1 MSFVS
6 LEESELY
13 VDPKY
18 RSYVAA
24 IDKALKN
31 FEYSAEWPDLI
42 SALGKLNKAS
52 PVNGVHLKA
61 LETYDILFK
70 CIGRERLSQELFI
83 YSSGLFPLFGIA
95 AMTVRPFLLSLYET
109 HLLPLGADLQ
119 PALPG
124 ILTGVLPSLDE
135 TSDYYQRT
143 VTLLDNICGR
153 VNPCSFYG
161 SVWKCAFE
169 NNSVRLAAVNLIL
182 SRFNRKL
189 SMEDQLH
196 LLGPDL
202 DLVVAA
208 LSTCFQEG
216 GVLVQR
222 AALDLLVAGFPLRE
236 PPLGRSDMITVATA
250 AVSVVLRRDVSL
262 NRSSDRMDQRRS
274 PKRYEQGDFSQ
285 RLTTLEISYVVQNW
299 DNRLPKSTVLDKI
312 SSFFSSSG
320 KFGIFWSRRLLSWLL
335 GSEVQSSSSVPS
347 LLPAGVS
354 PYFQVCGKSVI
365 VAALVRWLSKKGT
378 SLEPYRIVAALLERL
393 EIGTF
398 VVDDLFI
405 DILRS
410 LYHNYSRDGNSS
422 CEQRNSDQEPWTGIS
437 SESMKV
443 VNLVFG
449 VLEADYVWNRCQL
462 VCCSAIESRKEDRDE
477 QDDRKLVRTASC
489 CSTIVEEV
497 VQEVGSKTVRVPEIS
512 RLVSFLLEVVGF
524 QAGFSS
530 TANNGF
536 ADTDTGT
543 TVSAQ
548 DHLRLMLE
556 SILKSLALNHNHLN
570 HNETVHSLR
579 LCESILTQIQPLSG
593 TRKASSKGGNRRDGL
608 DAAVGHFLDFF
619 VAFMG
624 VRIFDGVTEIERL
637 WKVFQADSGYGALN
651 STRKF
656 AVDVLSTTKPSIKL
670 SELSLWGPSFHVCCR
685 LLVQFSSFPTY
696 FTLESRGGSPGQGTS
711 LPNQKLELQVLI
723 KPFVNFAIFFPEY
736 FVDQNLGK
744 KCSENE
750 ETQDLADWVRVLAC
764 AAVHLQTADFPMHAA
779 AIRTLTEL
787 TSLLLTSMESNKT
800 SMSICKPP
808 TPVMEE
814 MTPVSVVIKPLL
826 LENDLKTLL
835 VDTRVTELL
844 AHVLW
849 RHVDCAGSPETVD
862 SVALL
867 HKLHATLP
875 LRAARL
881 LENCLCETLAD
892 SDARERAVAA
902 QRFAVFWHYTRELQ
916 KRTPSASLRN
926 LDRCVLL
933 MLENLSSD
941 TPAAL
946 KSCAE
951 GWLVH
956 SLHRGDVARL
966 FDPIFLI
973 LLDPGCARIGVQ
985 KYFDELRMKEK
996 TSRTDMDVEMTE
1008 MADLKEV
1015 DEVEE
1020 ELGVEVDSDED
1031 ESEAKRRDMLKKSCS
1046 MPDLDKFS
1054 SGNVD
1059 EDDDASLII
1068 ATIVDEL
1075 IRKVVDAESG
1085 TENTEAKSS
1094 VFKPGHRRQRS
1105 QSFSMI
1111 ESVRSPSPASLFSEN
1126 PSQSVLSLGERLHS
1140 LRPNDEPVA
1149 EDPLHSFLL
1158 VYDCVPDLAQVR
1170 FFRDHELFKRVFTL
1184 RMTVCL
1190 ASCVKVKYALTLM
1203 QAAVMTHPNS
1213 VLRGLV
1219 STNLSSAHS
1228 PRANELQKLLARHKR
1243 SMRGLAFAG
1252 KLSGQEASSVQR
1264 GITLFEILVFSCLS
1278 FIRSCLA
1285 VGNDGCDVIWN
1296 SEVRLAAVDL
1306 LTVTFLETLD
1316 LVRANGRGFASFIVD
1331 MLLRCKVQ
1339 KIVLRSLA
1347 SSVDRVK
1354 KRLDSEEEQEE
1365 DCGTKWQIRASEMLL
1380 EFNEGGVDV
1389 DCGSGGTGRSFPEAL
1404 QIHLLRLLHAL
1415 LMLEHEVGVVQT
1427 VNPSSKVMDTEKWA
1441 KITFV
1446 APTSSLRYMIGQPI
1460 PAQSIFL
1467 HSMLTVLRQE
1477 KLRHLHG
1484 AWLATVTASLPF
1496 LGRTLSQTALLL
1508 ARQICFNLESIQNVV
1523 QEKEEERL
1531 SRGRR
1536 IPPDYVVRSLEALSS
1551 LCHFCLLDNAECSV
1565 LSGITGSHF
1574 QATASSLTNPTSSIS
1589 RIGGGGSKPS
1599 SSHTTQIINNLINV
1613 FIPSVPLKV
1622 PESSRESR
1630 AAKDALESARKA
1642 LLGVLPRIVVAM
1654 ASLWSSACDL
1664 SCRDEYSWVL
1674 GHPRDVKH
1682 HVLEFISPIAVT
1694 HGTNFLVAAAVAWH
1708 DSKKRMKLAIPSE
1721 SKNEAA
1727 KVGEERE
1734 KLVALITAIKS
1745 LPPDRVIHLV
1755 TQIVSSIPSSHSA
1768 STLIG
1773 IHSDWNRAVHFSSN
1787 SLGPVNSQAV
1797 ENSVLELFVA
1807 YVERCPQQQLVE
1819 SFPAVASLVK
1829 EALAVAALSQSSN
1842 STLAFVT
1849 HECVAQVFNVLYA
1862 FVQRVPS
1869 SLEKRDQRELQDL
1882 SVRVL
1887 DLLGQ
1892 SAGLCLEQTAW
1903 LRPRTVVK
1911 QDLQLIPNSSDY
1923 ATDISKN
1930 ATEEP
1935 PPEKVDIVDCP
1946 EYKPNKPEDTRVP
1959 VIGLKKGSERAIAE
1973 QCLCSL
1979 RLLADKV
1986 ASFLDVTYASDE
1998 KERVVPILSSLLT
2011 NVTPYL
2017 RNHAK
2022 GNMLRHR
2029 ACAQMLSAISSF
2041 PYARKA
2047 WKRDAL
2053 DLFLD
2058 PAFFRMDLE
2067 SLRHWKSLLDN
2078 LVAQEKLLFKDLLIQ
2093 HLVLFGYVF
2102 IEKIF
2107 LDRFPVGP
2115 SGSLNL
2121 FSSREAEAELRSL
2134 LLKRIAFLLFC
2145 SDSDQYQQFVPVL
2158 QEKLGECLRWST
2170 VTSSGSAQTG
2180 PAVQAGVFLCFRVL
2194 LLRSSAPHLSA
2205 LWPSIIT
2212 ELVQVLLQ
2220 IEQDL
2225 SSDSEEFKQVL
2236 FY

>member
-1 MSFVS
+1 
-6 LEESELY
+6 
-13 VDPKY
+13 
-18 RSYVAA
+18 
-24 IDKALKN
+24 
-31 FEYSAEWPDLI
+31 
-42 SALGKLNKAS
+42 
-52 PVNGVHLKA
+52 
-61 LETYDILFK
+61 
-70 CIGRERLSQELFI
+70 
-83 YSSGLFPLFGIA
+83 
-95 AMTVRPFLLSLYET
+95 
-109 HLLPLGADLQ
+109 
-119 PALPG
+119 
-124 ILTGVLPSLDE
+124 
-135 TSDYYQRT
+135 
-143 VTLLDNICGR
+143 
-153 VNPCSFYG
+153 
-161 SVWKCAFE
+161 
-169 NNSVRLAAVNLIL
+169 
-182 SRFNRKL
+182 
-189 SMEDQLH
+189 
-196 LLGPDL
+196 
-202 DLVVAA
+202 
-208 LSTCFQEG
+208 
-216 GVLVQR
+216 
-222 AALDLLVAGFPLRE
+222 
-236 PPLGRSDMITVATA
+236 
-250 AVSVVLRRDVSL
+250 
-262 NRSSDRMDQRRS
+262 
-274 PKRYEQGDFSQ
+274 
-285 RLTTLEISYVVQNW
+285 
-299 DNRLPKSTVLDKI
+299 
-312 SSFFSSSG
+312 
-320 KFGIFWSRRLLSWLL
+320 
-335 GSEVQSSSSVPS
+335 
-347 LLPAGVS
+347 
-354 PYFQVCGKSVI
+354 
-365 VAALVRWLSKKGT
+365 
-378 SLEPYRIVAALLERL
+378 
-393 EIGTF
+393 
-398 VVDDLFI
+398 
-405 DILRS
+405 
-410 LYHNYSRDGNSS
+410 
-422 CEQRNSDQEPWTGIS
+422 
-437 SESMKV
+437 
-443 VNLVFG
+443 
-449 VLEADYVWNRCQL
+449 
-462 VCCSAIESRKEDRDE
+462 
-477 QDDRKLVRTASC
+477 
-489 CSTIVEEV
+489 
-497 VQEVGSKTVRVPEIS
+497 
-512 RLVSFLLEVVGF
+512 
-524 QAGFSS
+524 
-530 TANNGF
+530 
-536 ADTDTGT
+536 
-543 TVSAQ
+543 
-548 DHLRLMLE
+548 
-556 SILKSLALNHNHLN
+556 
-570 HNETVHSLR
+570 
-579 LCESILTQIQPLSG
+579 
-593 TRKASSKGGNRRDGL
+593 
-608 DAAVGHFLDFF
+608 
-619 VAFMG
+619 
-624 VRIFDGVTEIERL
+624 
-637 WKVFQADSGYGALN
+637 
-651 STRKF
+651 
-656 AVDVLSTTKPSIKL
+656 
-670 SELSLWGPSFHVCCR
+670 
-685 LLVQFSSFPTY
+685 
-696 FTLESRGGSPGQGTS
+696 
-711 LPNQKLELQVLI
+711 
-723 KPFVNFAIFFPEY
+723 
-736 FVDQNLGK
+736 
-744 KCSENE
+744 
-750 ETQDLADWVRVLAC
+750 
-764 AAVHLQTADFPMHAA
+764 
-779 AIRTLTEL
+779 
-787 TSLLLTSMESNKT
+787 
-800 SMSICKPP
+800 
-808 TPVMEE
+808 
-814 MTPVSVVIKPLL
+814 
-826 LENDLKTLL
+826 
-835 VDTRVTELL
+835 
-844 AHVLW
+844 
-849 RHVDCAGSPETVD
+849 
-862 SVALL
+862 
-867 HKLHATLP
+867 
-875 LRAARL
+875 
-881 LENCLCETLAD
+881 
-892 SDARERAVAA
+892 
-902 QRFAVFWHYTRELQ
+902 
-916 KRTPSASLRN
+916 
-926 LDRCVLL
+926 

-1158 VYDCVPDLAQVR
+1158 VYDCVPDLAQ
-1170 FFRDHELFKRVFTL
+1170 
-1184 RMTVCL
+1184 
-1190 ASCVKVKYALTLM
+1190 VKYALTLM

-2078 LVAQEKLLFKDLLIQ
+2078 LVAQEKLLFKDLLN
-2093 HLVLFGYVF
+2093 
-2102 IEKIF
+2102 
-2107 LDRFPVGP
+2107 RFPVGP

-2225 SSDSEEFKQVL
+2225 SSDSEEFNSHLKRLSVLDTTFVTANGLLAHNHPAWLNLYLCACKLLDTALALPTNRLPQFQMYSWAFVGSLDQQETTDQQGKITAMLINGAPRTRAEENSREEVNGKLNECEDTVLGIEAERWQNENLNSSGSHFMPHVTRIARLMKSKFGMGNPNISSFLGEERSGLILTMKEVKSVEELAPFFFARGLQSGRVINRRPPVTPKTPKPESNSAVAQGEIEAIEQPVDLSCGNLTCEACLTNGCSYLTCQTGNQSDECAKTPGNDDQFCQWLKWSNSSSTSIGTLCFSVMTVSPDPDITTTLAPTTNGTSPVPPTTANITTTPSTTTTITTSPPTTSSSTTTEKPTTSSSAPPTPVPSSSTAAPNPDPSENPRHFDAPSFVGGMILALGLTSVGFMGFKFYQVRVSGNYHTL
-2236 FY
+2236 